1 MGTVARIATVAV
13 FAALAFSLTFVIWP
27 HPADAPAPPAGL
39 MPIFM
44 MLGAADALAFG
55 VGVAF
60 LIFGFPVLARI
71 GGTGSLTWASYL
83 GIGWSLV
90 SWWPHLTMHRV
101 NGASFEGLLTIDII
115 FHLTLM
121 AAAVILAAFFLRV
134 IRSSPRADLASR
146 HAGPDRRA
154 DI

>member
-1 MGTVARIATVAV
+1 MGIVVRVATVAV

-27 HPADAPAPPAGL
+27 QPADAPVPPAAL
-39 MPIFM
+39 MPVFIA
-44 MLGAADALAFG
+44 LGIADALAFG
-55 VGVAF
+55 AGVAF

-71 GGTGSLTWASYL
+71 GGTGPLTWASYL

-90 SWWPHLTMHRV
+90 SWWPHVNMHRV

-121 AAAVILAAFFLRV
+121 AVAVILAAFFLRV
-134 IRSSPRADLASR
+134 IRSAPPVSLA
-146 HAGPDRRA
+146 
-154 DI
+154 

>member
-1 MGTVARIATVAV
+1 MSSV

-27 HPADAPAPPAGL
+27 HPADAPVPPAGL
-39 MPIFM
+39 MPVFIG
-44 MLGAADALAFG
+44 LGIVDALAFG

-71 GGTGSLTWASYL
+71 GGTGPLTWAAYL

-90 SWWPHLTMHRV
+90 SWWPHLNMHRV

-115 FHLTLM
+115 FHLPLI
-121 AAAVILAAFFLRV
+121 AAMVILAAFFLRV
-134 IRSSPRADLASR
+134 VRSAAPVSPA
-146 HAGPDRRA
+146 
-154 DI
+154 